1 MHVIFLG
8 TLHAGVEPSRNLYEV
23 EEVLRSYPS
32 RQTAGACRGARPMG
46 QWLAGR
52 AQLSADQSAK
62 TPRHGL
68 FSQRPK
74 VGEGRGC
81 FFNFFPT
88 EIERIQICS
97 SEKLQICSS
106 ESFSVLMHALQ
117 AEFQEQLVKIKE
129 HARQKDEE
137 IEGGWYTEE
146 RLEKDLGWSKSF
158 GPFFSPCFFSSL
170 YCACCVFGMESGDW
184 HSYVGKV
191 TDWQSEIV
199 LQSLQE
205 RALQAGDLLLSTPTP
220 IDPKYFLQG
229 MEVRFLD
236 QRVLRDHG
244 GHNQIEEK

>member
-1 MHVIFLG
+1 
-8 TLHAGVEPSRNLYEV
+8 
-23 EEVLRSYPS
+23 
-32 RQTAGACRGARPMG
+32 MG

-62 TPRHGL
+62 APRHGL
-68 FSQRPK
+68 FSQHPK

-129 HARQKDEE
+129 HTRQKDEE

-158 GPFFSPCFFSSL
+158 GPFFHHVFFLRCTAPAAYLAWSL
-170 YCACCVFGMESGDW
+170 VIGIHMLVRLLISKVKSYCNRFKSVLMRQGTFCCQLP
-184 HSYVGKV
+184 H
-191 TDWQSEIV
+191 
-199 LQSLQE
+199 L
-205 RALQAGDLLLSTPTP
+205 
-220 IDPKYFLQG
+220 
-229 MEVRFLD
+229 
-236 QRVLRDHG
+236 
-244 GHNQIEEK
+244 

>member
-1 MHVIFLG
+1 
-8 TLHAGVEPSRNLYEV
+8 
-23 EEVLRSYPS
+23 
-32 RQTAGACRGARPMG
+32 MG
-46 QWLAGR
+46 QWLEGR

-62 TPRHGL
+62 APRHRL
-68 FSQRPK
+68 FSQHPK

-129 HARQKDEE
+129 HTRQKDEE

-170 YCACCVFGMESGDW
+170 YCACCVFGMESCDW

-191 TDWQSEIV
+191 TDFQSEIL

-205 RALQAGDLLLSTPTP
+205 RAHEAGDLLLSTPTP
-220 IDPKYFLQG
+220 IDPKEYFVTTADTIKLKKSDLERW
-229 MEVRFLD
+229 MHAKNED
-236 QRVLRDHG
+236 PKDRVLQIAALIRSLIQIQHPA
-244 GHNQIEEK
+244 GHA